1 MSENN
6 EKNEKTLEE
15 RIKSLEQLQRNTRIA
30 IIILVGYSIYDVIS
44 IDSGSEIIFAHKVK
58 AREFELIDGQGTV
71 SGNWKIFDKENPSG
85 ALVILNGAGEQV
97 RVSPEGV
104 SLTAGGRVNP
114 TPRAEFDHDGIH
126 LFEASEAP

>member
-1 MSENN
+1 M
-6 EKNEKTLEE
+6 
-15 RIKSLEQLQRNTRIA
+15 
-30 IIILVGYSIYDVIS
+30 
-44 IDSGSEIIFAHKVK
+44 DSGSEIIFAHKVK